1 MSKRKNTII
10 IICFILVIL
19 LGAGAATYP
28 LIASINNERTQS
40 LVQTEY
46 EEKLQQLDTS
56 EIDEAL
62 KKAHEYNKTISTV
75 QIEDI
80 DKIKENLPDYEDLLN
95 LANNGIMGYIEIP
108 TINIDLPIYH
118 GTTGAA
124 MEKGAGHMEGTSL
137 PVGGVGTHAVISAH
151 SGMAGAKLF
160 TDLDKLKLGDVFFV
174 TVCNEKLAYEV
185 DNIAVV
191 ESTDI
196 DLIRIDTQQDYVTLL
211 TCTPYG
217 VNTHR
222 LLVRGHRVEMAEE
235 AIAEVEEKVV
245 PEGST
250 WIEKYAEGLV
260 IGFIA
265 SFAAMLL
272 LLIVLLIRRRQKRKP
287 VTLPVLKGNDRMPN
301 AYIELIDSLILQR
314 QALKISQR
322 ELASAAG
329 VSWTEVALMEQKKH
343 MVQLR
348 ALLRIAAALN
358 CKLVA
363 VSVE

>member
-56 EIDEAL
+56 EIDAAL
-62 KKAHEYNKTISTV
+62 AAAREYNKTISTV
-75 QIEDI
+75 QIEDV
-80 DKIKENLPDYEDLLN
+80 DKIKADLPPYEDLLN

-151 SGMAGAKLF
+151 SGMASAKLF
-160 TDLDKLKLGDVFFV
+160 TDLDKLKLGDMFFI
-174 TVCNEKLAYEV
+174 TVCNQKLAYEV

-191 ESTDI
+191 EPTDI

-235 AIAEVEEKVV
+235 AIAEVEEKAE
-245 PEGST
+245 PAAST
-250 WIEKYAEGLV
+250 WIEKYEQGIL
-260 IGFIA
+260 IGVAIF
-265 SFAAMLL
+265 LGL
-272 LLIVLLIRRRQKRKP
+272 LLI
-287 VTLPVLKGNDRMPN
+287 
-301 AYIELIDSLILQR
+301 
-314 QALKISQR
+314 
-322 ELASAAG
+322 
-329 VSWTEVALMEQKKH
+329 
-343 MVQLR
+343 
-348 ALLRIAAALN
+348 ALLVYFTKRL
-358 CKLVA
+358 KQRKD
-363 VSVE
+363 EKEK

>member
-19 LGAGAATYP
+19 LGAGAAAYP
-28 LIASINNERTQS
+28 LIASINNEHTQS

-56 EIDEAL
+56 EIDAAL
-62 KKAHEYNKTISTV
+62 AAAREYNKTISTV

-80 DKIKENLPDYEDLLN
+80 DKIKADLPPYEDLLN
-95 LANNGIMGYIEIP
+95 LANNGIMGYIMIP
-108 TINIDLPIYH
+108 AINIDLPIYH

-137 PVGGVGTHAVISAH
+137 PVGGIGTHAVISAH
-151 SGMAGAKLF
+151 SGMASAKLF
-160 TDLDKLKLGDVFFV
+160 TDLDKLKLGDMFFI
-174 TVCNEKLAYEV
+174 TVCNQKLAYEV

-191 ESTDI
+191 EPTDI

-235 AIAEVEEKVV
+235 AIAEVEEKAK

-250 WIEKYAEGLV
+250 WIEKYEQGIL
-260 IGFIA
+260 IGIA
-265 SFAAMLL
+265 IFLGL
-272 LLIVLLIRRRQKRKP
+272 LLIALLVYFIKRK
-287 VTLPVLKGNDRMPN
+287 KD
-301 AYIELIDSLILQR
+301 
-314 QALKISQR
+314 
-322 ELASAAG
+322 
-329 VSWTEVALMEQKKH
+329 KKE
-343 MVQLR
+343 
-348 ALLRIAAALN
+348 
-358 CKLVA
+358 K
-363 VSVE
+363 

>member
-19 LGAGAATYP
+19 LGAGAAAYP
-28 LIASINNERTQS
+28 LIASINNEHTQS

-46 EEKLQQLDTS
+46 EEKIQQLDTS
-56 EIDEAL
+56 EIDAALEA
-62 KKAHEYNKTISTV
+62 AREYNKTISTV

-80 DKIKENLPDYEDLLN
+80 EKIKESLPPYEDLLN

-108 TINIDLPIYH
+108 AINIDLPIYH

-137 PVGGVGTHAVISAH
+137 PVGGIGTHAVISAH
-151 SGMAGAKLF
+151 SGMASAKLF
-160 TDLDKLKLGDVFFV
+160 TDLDKLEIGDIFII
-174 TVCNEKLAYEV
+174 TVCNQKLAYEV

-191 ESTDI
+191 EPTDI

-235 AIAEVEEKVV
+235 AIAEVEEKAK

-250 WIEKYAEGLV
+250 WIEKYEQGIL
-260 IGFIA
+260 IGIA
-265 SFAAMLL
+265 IFLGL
-272 LLIVLLIRRRQKRKP
+272 LLI
-287 VTLPVLKGNDRMPN
+287 
-301 AYIELIDSLILQR
+301 
-314 QALKISQR
+314 
-322 ELASAAG
+322 
-329 VSWTEVALMEQKKH
+329 
-343 MVQLR
+343 
-348 ALLRIAAALN
+348 ALLVYFIKRR
-358 CKLVA
+358 KDKK
-363 VSVE
+363 EK

>member
-1 MSKRKNTII
+1 MSKRKNAII

-19 LGAGAATYP
+19 LGAGAAAYP
-28 LIASINNERTQS
+28 LIASINNEHTQS

-56 EIDEAL
+56 EIDAAL
-62 KKAHEYNKTISTV
+62 AAAREYNKTISTV
-75 QIEDI
+75 QIEDVN
-80 DKIKENLPDYEDLLN
+80 KIKTDLPPYEDLLN

-108 TINIDLPIYH
+108 AINIDLPIYH

-160 TDLDKLKLGDVFFV
+160 TDLDKLEPGDVFFV
-174 TVCNEKLAYEV
+174 TVCNQKLAYEV

-191 ESTDI
+191 EPTDI

-235 AIAEVEEKVV
+235 AIAEVEEKAE
-245 PEGST
+245 PAAST
-250 WIEKYAEGLV
+250 WIEKYEQGIL
-260 IGFIA
+260 IGVAIF
-265 SFAAMLL
+265 LGL
-272 LLIVLLIRRRQKRKP
+272 LLI
-287 VTLPVLKGNDRMPN
+287 
-301 AYIELIDSLILQR
+301 
-314 QALKISQR
+314 
-322 ELASAAG
+322 
-329 VSWTEVALMEQKKH
+329 
-343 MVQLR
+343 
-348 ALLRIAAALN
+348 ALLVYFIKRR
-358 CKLVA
+358 KDKK
-363 VSVE
+363 EK

>member
-19 LGAGAATYP
+19 LGAGAAAYR
-28 LIASINNERTQS
+28 LIASINNEHTQS

-56 EIDEAL
+56 EIDAAL
-62 KKAHEYNKTISTV
+62 AAAREYNKTISTV
-75 QIEDI
+75 QIEDV
-80 DKIKENLPDYEDLLN
+80 DKIKADLPPYEDLLN

-137 PVGGVGTHAVISAH
+137 PVGGIGTHAVISAH
-151 SGMAGAKLF
+151 SGMASAKLF
-160 TDLDKLKLGDVFFV
+160 TDLDKLKLGDMFFI
-174 TVCNEKLAYEV
+174 TVCNQKLAYEV

-191 ESTDI
+191 EPTDI

-235 AIAEVEEKVV
+235 AIAEVEEKAK

-250 WIEKYAEGLV
+250 WIEKYEQGIL
-260 IGFIA
+260 IGIA
-265 SFAAMLL
+265 IFLGL
-272 LLIVLLIRRRQKRKP
+272 LLI
-287 VTLPVLKGNDRMPN
+287 
-301 AYIELIDSLILQR
+301 
-314 QALKISQR
+314 
-322 ELASAAG
+322 
-329 VSWTEVALMEQKKH
+329 
-343 MVQLR
+343 
-348 ALLRIAAALN
+348 ALLVYFIKRR
-358 CKLVA
+358 KDKK
-363 VSVE
+363 EK

>member
-19 LGAGAATYP
+19 LGAGAAAYP
-28 LIASINNERTQS
+28 LIASINNEHTQS

-56 EIDEAL
+56 EIDAAL
-62 KKAHEYNKTISTV
+62 AAAREYNKTISTV
-75 QIEDI
+75 QIENI
-80 DKIKENLPDYEDLLN
+80 DKIKADLPPYEDLLN

-137 PVGGVGTHAVISAH
+137 PVGGIGTHAVISAH
-151 SGMAGAKLF
+151 SGMASAKLF
-160 TDLDKLKLGDVFFV
+160 TDLDKLELGDMFFI
-174 TVCNEKLAYEV
+174 TVCNQKLAYEV

-191 ESTDI
+191 EPTDI

-235 AIAEVEEKVV
+235 AIAEVEEKAK

-250 WIEKYAEGLV
+250 WIEKYEQGIL
-260 IGFIA
+260 IGIA
-265 SFAAMLL
+265 IFLGL
-272 LLIVLLIRRRQKRKP
+272 LLI
-287 VTLPVLKGNDRMPN
+287 
-301 AYIELIDSLILQR
+301 
-314 QALKISQR
+314 
-322 ELASAAG
+322 
-329 VSWTEVALMEQKKH
+329 
-343 MVQLR
+343 
-348 ALLRIAAALN
+348 ALLVYFIKRL
-358 CKLVA
+358 KQRKD
-363 VSVE
+363 EKEK

>member
-19 LGAGAATYP
+19 LGAGAAAYP
-28 LIASINNERTQS
+28 LIASINNEHTQS

-56 EIDEAL
+56 EIDAAL
-62 KKAHEYNKTISTV
+62 AAAREYNKTISTV
-75 QIEDI
+75 QIEDV
-80 DKIKENLPDYEDLLN
+80 DKIKADLPPYEDLLN

-108 TINIDLPIYH
+108 AINIDLPIYH

-137 PVGGVGTHAVISAH
+137 PVGGIGTHAVISAH
-151 SGMAGAKLF
+151 SGMASAKLF
-160 TDLDKLKLGDVFFV
+160 TDLDKLKLGDMFFI
-174 TVCNEKLAYEV
+174 TVCNQKLAYEV

-191 ESTDI
+191 EPTDI

-235 AIAEVEEKVV
+235 AIAEVEEKAE
-245 PEGST
+245 PAAST
-250 WIEKYAEGLV
+250 WIEKYEQGIL
-260 IGFIA
+260 IGVAIF
-265 SFAAMLL
+265 LGL
-272 LLIVLLIRRRQKRKP
+272 LLI
-287 VTLPVLKGNDRMPN
+287 
-301 AYIELIDSLILQR
+301 
-314 QALKISQR
+314 
-322 ELASAAG
+322 
-329 VSWTEVALMEQKKH
+329 
-343 MVQLR
+343 
-348 ALLRIAAALN
+348 ALLVYFTKRL
-358 CKLVA
+358 KQRKD
-363 VSVE
+363 EKEK

>member
-19 LGAGAATYP
+19 LGAGAAAYP
-28 LIASINNERTQS
+28 LIASINNEHTQS

-56 EIDEAL
+56 EIDAAL
-62 KKAHEYNKTISTV
+62 AAAREYNKTISTV

-80 DKIKENLPDYEDLLN
+80 DKIKADLPPYEDLLN
-95 LANNGIMGYIEIP
+95 LANNGIMGYIMIP
-108 TINIDLPIYH
+108 AINIDLPIYH

-137 PVGGVGTHAVISAH
+137 PVGGIGTHAVISAH
-151 SGMAGAKLF
+151 SGMASAKLF
-160 TDLDKLKLGDVFFV
+160 TDLDKLELGDMFII
-174 TVCNEKLAYEV
+174 TVCNEKLTYEV

-191 ESTDI
+191 EPTDI

-235 AIAEVEEKVV
+235 AIAEVEEKAE
-245 PEGST
+245 PAAST
-250 WIEKYAEGLV
+250 WIEKYEQGIL
-260 IGFIA
+260 IGVAIF
-265 SFAAMLL
+265 LGL
-272 LLIVLLIRRRQKRKP
+272 LLI
-287 VTLPVLKGNDRMPN
+287 
-301 AYIELIDSLILQR
+301 
-314 QALKISQR
+314 
-322 ELASAAG
+322 
-329 VSWTEVALMEQKKH
+329 
-343 MVQLR
+343 
-348 ALLRIAAALN
+348 ALLVYFIKRR
-358 CKLVA
+358 KDKK
-363 VSVE
+363 EK

>member
-137 PVGGVGTHAVISAH
+137 PVGGIGTHAVISAH
-151 SGMAGAKLF
+151 SGMASAKLF
-160 TDLDKLKLGDVFFV
+160 TDLDKLKLGDMFFI
-174 TVCNEKLAYEV
+174 TVCNQKLAYEV

-191 ESTDI
+191 EPTDI

-235 AIAEVEEKVV
+235 AIAEVEEKAE
-245 PEGST
+245 PAAST
-250 WIEKYAEGLV
+250 WIEKYEQGIL
-260 IGFIA
+260 IGVAIF
-265 SFAAMLL
+265 LGL
-272 LLIVLLIRRRQKRKP
+272 LLI
-287 VTLPVLKGNDRMPN
+287 
-301 AYIELIDSLILQR
+301 
-314 QALKISQR
+314 
-322 ELASAAG
+322 
-329 VSWTEVALMEQKKH
+329 
-343 MVQLR
+343 
-348 ALLRIAAALN
+348 ALLVYFIKHLKQR
-358 CKLVA
+358 KD
-363 VSVE
+363 EKEK